1 MKNNEFVSL
10 LNEFNSFAILPHV
23 FPDGDTLGSSF
34 AIFQILKN
42 LGKKAYIVLDDE
54 IPYNLKFALNEKVY
68 KLDEFLKENFE
79 FETVIAVDSSD
90 VERMGGRKILFEG
103 KKSICIDHH
112 ITNTKYCDFNFVDSG
127 ASSTGEVLFNMVF
140 DDYSEIDSV
149 TASYIYMA
157 ILTDTGS
164 FKYAS
169 TTARTL
175 DIAAALYRA
184 GIDFEN
190 INIEIY
196 QNITLG
202 KFKFTNLI
210 LNSLELY
217 RSNKIGFVFI
227 TNNILKNNGL
237 IMEDTDGIIEMVRD
251 ISDVEIA
258 IFAREVEDGVFKISL
273 RSKRYYDVAELSLK
287 FNGGGHKRAAGFTLY
302 GTIDEI
308 RDAILNEIEI

>member
-1 MKNNEFVSL
+1 
-10 LNEFNSFAILPHV
+10 
-23 FPDGDTLGSSF
+23 
-34 AIFQILKN
+34 
-42 LGKKAYIVLDDE
+42 
-54 IPYNLKFALNEKVY
+54 
-68 KLDEFLKENFE
+68 
-79 FETVIAVDSSD
+79 
-90 VERMGGRKILFEG
+90 
-103 KKSICIDHH
+103 
-112 ITNTKYCDFNFVDSG
+112 
-127 ASSTGEVLFNMVF
+127 MVF